1 MKLAHSTHA
10 GPGSV
15 SRVSKP
21 PVSKELRKLTSQ
33 HEDKVIYQRA
43 NSEHS
48 ETNGDN
54 GDMSATN
61 LNARKVIEELDS
73 YNRTLNKTKLNGK
86 DIQLILYLIVQIKPF
101 KYVGDRSVSQTYKW
115 ELVQRKYVEIKTK
128 EYLRQTKV
136 VAPTVRTLQRQLASA
151 IKRASLRM
159 ENEENTIEN
168 ITQLLGRITRET
180 SVDELENA
188 TFKLN
193 LFSENLKAGREVPV
207 ESLVSSEEFEI
218 VSELVF
224 SLPRLSLMSSLTTN
238 TSQDEIVPTLQ
249 ESKRLLETTRNQV
262 ESALKA
268 EDAQSL
274 KPLLKSIQRL
284 TSECEQASLKESE
297 RIVKQTRLLVEQK
310 LEECTKTIEL
320 SMRELVQQ
328 QQQNEALIERV
339 LAHIGSLESNYGITN

>member
-10 GPGSV
+10 GSGSV

-21 PVSKELRKLTSQ
+21 ETVKGLRKLTFQ
-33 HEDKVIYQRA
+33 HRESVVNKK
-43 NSEHS
+43 S
-48 ETNGDN
+48 ETTDN
-54 GDMSATN
+54 NSGNNSFIGTN
-61 LNARKVIEELDS
+61 LKAQKVIEELDAF
-73 YNRTLNKTKLNGK
+73 NRTLSKTKLNGN

-128 EYLRQTKV
+128 EYQRQTKV

-151 IKRASLRM
+151 IKRASVRM
-159 ENEENTIEN
+159 KNKENSIDN
-168 ITQLLGRITRET
+168 ITQVLCQITRDT
-180 SVDELENA
+180 SVEELENA
-188 TFKLN
+188 TFQLN
-193 LFSENLKAGREVPV
+193 IFSENLKAGREVPV

-224 SLPRLSLMSSLTTN
+224 SLPRLSLMSSLT
-238 TSQDEIVPTLQ
+238 SQDKIVPTFH

-268 EDAQSL
+268 EDPKSL
-274 KPLLKSIQRL
+274 KSLLKTIERL
-284 TSECEQASLKESE
+284 TSECEQTSLTENE
-297 RIVKQTRLLVEQK
+297 RIMKQTRLFVEQK

-320 SMRELVQQ
+320 SMRELVEQQ
-328 QQQNEALIERV
+328 QKNKALMERV
-339 LAHIGSLESNYGITN
+339 IAHIGLE